1 MGAPNAQSID
11 THGTIRRVSSPKH
24 ELRETDGAG
33 AVPYIPLSEDDTAA
47 DNQSVGALVRDA
59 TQQVSTLVRAE
70 IELAK
75 SELTGEVR
83 KGVKG
88 SLFFIVALV
97 VLLYSSFFF
106 FFFLGWLIDIWLPTW
121 ASWLIVFGLM
131 VLVAALSALLGYLKV
146 KKLRKP
152 ERTIDSVKETAAA
165 FRPQRDSDGAVQQR
179 GVQGTEATRSTSS

>member
-1 MGAPNAQSID
+1 M
-11 THGTIRRVSSPKH
+11 
-24 ELRETDGAG
+24 
-33 AVPYIPLSEDDTAA
+33 PYIPLSEDNAA
-47 DNQSVGALVRDA
+47 TDNQSVGTLVRDA

-88 SLFFIVALV
+88 SLFFIIALV

-121 ASWLIVFGLM
+121 ASFLIVFGLM
-131 VLVAALSALLGYLKV
+131 VVVAAVFGLLGYLKM
-146 KKLRKP
+146 KKLHAP
-152 ERTIDSVKETAAA
+152 ERTIGSVKETAAA
-165 FRPQRDSDGAVQQR
+165 FRPHRDGGESGQQAAA
-179 GVQGTEATRSTSS
+179 QSTTPATPARPASS